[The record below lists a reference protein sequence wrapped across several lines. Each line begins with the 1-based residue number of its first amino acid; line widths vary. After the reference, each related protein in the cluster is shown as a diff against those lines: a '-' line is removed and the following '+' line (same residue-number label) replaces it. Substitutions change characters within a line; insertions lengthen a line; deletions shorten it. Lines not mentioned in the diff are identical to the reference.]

1 MYLRD
6 LTLPFVFLAILV
18 VGMAGGLYKYSKNHE
33 EFVRALNQHVRE
45 RGCFSAEQSY
55 NNPNI
60 FYLRCP
66 DGIEELDLSER

>member
-1 MYLRD
+1 MYRRY
-6 LTLPFVFLAILV
+6 LTAHFIFLAILV
-18 VGMAGGLYKYSKNHE
+18 VGMAGGLYKFNKDRE
-33 EFVRALNQHVRE
+33 EFVAALNQHVKE

-66 DGIEELDLSER
+66 DGIEELNLGEK